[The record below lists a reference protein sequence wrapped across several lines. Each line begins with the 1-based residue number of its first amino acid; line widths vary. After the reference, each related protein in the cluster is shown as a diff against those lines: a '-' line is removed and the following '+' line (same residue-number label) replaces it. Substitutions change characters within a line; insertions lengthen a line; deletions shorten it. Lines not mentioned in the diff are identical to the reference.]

1 MNHDLQAAL
10 DDCLQSLL
18 SGTDLSVC
26 LARYPQHVSELR
38 PLLEL
43 AVTICA
49 VSTPAPVVA
58 ARVAGLDRA
67 LQAVAERRAFRSKP
81 AFAFSFGQRTKF
93 GDSTPQ
99 PRRARPALQ
108 MAFALVIVLAVVIGG
123 AFAASAASLPGD
135 VLYPVK
141 LAGQQVQVT
150 LMWDDVTR
158 QQLEEQF
165 SAQQR
170 TDIQIALQARR
181 HAAIQ
186 LQGTAEQIGG
196 NVWVINGLRVSLEP
210 AASVMGQPH
219 IGDWVVMRGRL
230 PGDGSIVATEIIV
243 TEGQHGRRPQASPYA
258 TKERSAAPQST
269 PASNTPESR
278 PDNAPVRTRV
288 PQLTPGAKAT
298 PEAKPTPELK
308 PTHEPKPTSQEKPTN
323 EPKAPTE
330 PKSTKEPKSKG
341 SKH

>member
-10 DDCLQSLL
+10 DDCLQSLRA
-18 SGTDLSVC
+18 GTDLSAC
-26 LARYPQHVSELR
+26 LARYPRHVSELR

-43 AVTICA
+43 AVTISE
-49 VSTPAPVVA
+49 VSTPAPAVA

-67 LQAVAERRAFRSKP
+67 LQAAAGRRALQSKST
-81 AFAFSFGQRTKF
+81 FAFSLGQRNKF
-93 GDSTPQ
+93 GDSTTQ
-99 PRRARPALQ
+99 PRRVRPALQ
-108 MAFALVIVLAVVIGG
+108 TAFALVIVLAVVMSG
-123 AFAASAASLPGD
+123 AVAASAASLPGD

-141 LAGQQVQVT
+141 LAAQQVQVA

-170 TDIQIALQARR
+170 ADIQIALQARR

-186 LQGTAEQIGG
+186 LQGTAEQIGE

-210 AASVMGQPH
+210 ATTMVGQPH
-219 IGDWVVMRGRL
+219 VGDWVVVRGRL
-230 PGDGSIVATEIIV
+230 PGDGSVVATEIVV

-258 TKERSAAPQST
+258 TAERSA
-269 PASNTPESR
+269 TPESTR
-278 PDNAPVRTRV
+278 ASDTPESGPDNAPVRTRV

-298 PEAKPTPELK
+298 PEARPTQELK

-323 EPKAPTE
+323 QPKLPPE

-341 SKH
+341 SKP